1 VDSFAREGIVK
12 DGQNMTRAIARE
24 RRATSL
30 TWADFLVAA
39 AAVLTIA
46 AIAGAS
52 LARPKASP
60 SVAPGL
66 VWNTDNQQLPNDR
79 DLVRARVKLATGA

>member
-1 VDSFAREGIVK
+1 MK
-12 DGQNMTRAIARE
+12 NGQNKTKAIARE

-39 AAVLTIA
+39 AAILTVA
-46 AIAGAS
+46 AIVGAS
-52 LARPKASP
+52 LARPKAPPP
-60 SVAPGL
+60 STSGL

-79 DLVRARVKLATGA
+79 DLVRARVRLATGA

>member
-1 VDSFAREGIVK
+1 MK
-12 DGQNMTRAIARE
+12 DGQNKTRAIARE

-39 AAVLTIA
+39 AAILTVA
-46 AIAGAS
+46 AIVGAS
-52 LARPKASP
+52 LARPKAAPPATP
-60 SVAPGL
+60 SL

-79 DLVRARVKLATGA
+79 DLVRARVRLATGA